1 MRRRS
6 LLSAA
11 GGRLQHKKTIKEME
25 EKLDKILMYSLL
37 AAKNVLNIDDVAVL
51 TGLSKSTLY
60 KMTCTKEIPFYRPN
74 GKLIY
79 FDRKEVES
87 WMKRN
92 RVAGNFELEE
102 GAADFLAGI
111 KKGGKER

>member
-1 MRRRS
+1 MDV
-6 LLSAA
+6 
-11 GGRLQHKKTIKEME
+11 KNNEIE
-25 EKLDKILMYSLL
+25 EKLDKILNYSLL

-60 KMTCTKEIPFYRPN
+60 KLTCSKEIPFYRPN

-79 FDRKEVES
+79 FDRKEIEQ

-92 RVAGNFELEE
+92 RVASTFELKDN
-102 GAADFLAGI
+102 AADYLAGVGA
-111 KKGGKER
+111 KKGGK

>member
-1 MRRRS
+1 MDVKS
-6 LLSAA
+6 N
-11 GGRLQHKKTIKEME
+11 EME
-25 EKLDKILMYSLL
+25 EKLDKILNYSLL

-60 KMTCTKEIPFYRPN
+60 KMTCSKEIPFYRPN

-79 FDRKEVES
+79 FDRKEIEG

-92 RVAGNFELEE
+92 RVAAVCELEDN
-102 GAADFLAGI
+102 AVDFIAGI
-111 KKGGKER
+111 KRGGK